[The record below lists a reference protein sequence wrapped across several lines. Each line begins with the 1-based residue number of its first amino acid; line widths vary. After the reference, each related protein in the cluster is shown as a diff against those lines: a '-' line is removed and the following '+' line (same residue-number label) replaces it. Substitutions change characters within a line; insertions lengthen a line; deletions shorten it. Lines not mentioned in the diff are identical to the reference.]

1 MRTGM
6 SRADGDGIEREEC
19 GYCDE
24 PGGVVT
30 YANQVLLPLNGK
42 VRCIDFCIHHIVA
55 ALNAS
60 AVRTTDCC
68 CGHGRMPG
76 YIGLEDGRVLVI
88 FASREEAR
96 MCDTPGNNENTRS
109 RGDKAVWQPP
119 RLDGTR

>member
-1 MRTGM
+1 MV
-6 SRADGDGIEREEC
+6 SNAKSADIAMNPE
-19 GYCDE
+19 
-24 PGGVVT
+24 
-30 YANQVLLPLNGK
+30 

-55 ALNAS
+55 ALNAD
-60 AVRTTDCC
+60 AVSTTDCC

-88 FASREEAR
+88 FASREEAG

-119 RLDGTR
+119 RLDGTHESCYKGCATQK